1 MLLQDKV
8 IIISGVGA
16 GMGRRMAKLASAEGA
31 KVGLASRNSAY
42 IKSIAKEIK
51 DLGGEAIA
59 CSTDITRSED
69 CYKLAKKVKE
79 IWTYRRTGQ

>member
-42 IKSIAKEIK
+42 IKSIAKEI
-51 DLGGEAIA
+51 I
-59 CSTDITRSED
+59 
-69 CYKLAKKVKE
+69 CYYL
-79 IWTYRRTGQ
+79 

>member
-42 IKSIAKEIK
+42 IKSIAKESAYVKIIPIDMPLK
-51 DLGGEAIA
+51 KFTLLKG
-59 CSTDITRSED
+59 
-69 CYKLAKKVKE
+69 KLILELDASM
-79 IWTYRRTGQ
+79 